1 MRCTWVLQQLV
12 VAPEGGG
19 NSVYFWVGCAVGTL
33 KPIPDLPYP
42 RLAVFRTIYI
52 TIIGFNVIP
61 PVNNV
66 TAIILFTFRKAS
78 FSSESGLIFNSSYH
92 WSVSRPM
99 IPHSRPKLSDFYT
112 LSETKLLENHTL
124 HSGTYLYSSYMEVPP
139 SLSPPPP
146 PPPSSG
152 CNHHILS
159 SYTLFK
165 HGKNISYKLRM
176 ITSH

>member
-1 MRCTWVLQQLV
+1 MKLTTLV
-12 VAPEGGG
+12 HCCNEMYLGITTTGGSTRGGGG

-42 RLAVFRTIYI
+42 RLPVFRTIYI

-139 SLSPPPP
+139 SLHPPPP
-146 PPPSSG
+146 PPPPP
-152 CNHHILS
+152 LEWLQS
-159 SYTLFK
+159 SYTF
-165 HGKNISYKLRM
+165 IIYF
-176 ITSH
+176 I